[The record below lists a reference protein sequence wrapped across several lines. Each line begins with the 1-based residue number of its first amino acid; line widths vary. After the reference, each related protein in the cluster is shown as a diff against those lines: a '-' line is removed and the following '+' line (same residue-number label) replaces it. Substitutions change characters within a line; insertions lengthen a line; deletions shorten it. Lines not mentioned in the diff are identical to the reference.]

1 MISFLI
7 LLAFIFFISLFVLAM
22 ILVRKYR
29 VKLEKVKN
37 SLEITDLSLFVRY
50 HQSFLLYSVVF
61 MLLISALIPIY
72 ILNHTGKRIF
82 YDKNFILKNEE
93 LWNVVK
99 ETVLE
104 NNESEY
110 ELFYDSS
117 PVRITSSEVDNFE
130 LEIIKDQ
137 IKSKFYKLNS
147 WYKSYINNFLD
158 YNLRHEKHEV
168 KIYYAQYFKSLK
180 YWKKYRKNKIKEL
193 IKIEEK
199 NYENDI
205 KQLIYELI
213 VSVNKHFNYTPY
225 IGFKNIEKPLTE
237 EYERWYQNYINIWK
251 KQVDIKNRQENS
263 IEYIRKLNKEYSE
276 MPEFYKNNK
285 IKGKKELKKE
295 IENIENHYSL
305 KRDIMVKEQSILGSK
320 GWVETEIK
328 SNVYEFVNGNNLF
341 TLYAKENLFEIIK
354 KIDVSPFGFLF
365 GLEDGILIGLKVFD
379 KENKRFTFDSV
390 YKKSNNGV
398 QYFIGFLIGSIIFS
412 FYIFWFVYVIC
423 ARLFMI
429 IKIIYIH
436 LINEDLKYN
445 YRMKLWNSKLNYINM
460 RSEMNIE
467 IVNNEISYAD
477 TKYKNKIK
485 KFDNKTPE
493 EVFNNYIEYEKK
505 ERLKY
510 EKQKEEEDEKRK
522 NSGFFKK
529 LTYKVSDVV
538 NYSGLKDDSEFEEN
552 LHKRLVSIKNYFN
565 SRFELAREELYYQV
579 LRYNS
584 IKDKAFLYLLLLK
597 EFERNIKVNEKG
609 SARIKEK
616 EIINTSLTKK
626 DSNIIAEIAE
636 LDTGGYFRNFLA
648 DKNINEG
655 NIKELGLFNVFLEYY
670 GNKKKLSIKTSKYR
684 IKDTNIKNKIIPEI
698 KKDEVDI
705 KKSIEWFIRRIQDIE
720 IALKVFEKEYFV
732 KSQEIFDGTIKKTR
746 RYRKKVE
753 KKGGEYYTKIE
764 LNIIREL
771 KETARKLSDSC
782 KMNK

>member
-1 MISFLI
+1 MVQILISVFCVFLFI
-7 LLAFIFFISLFVLAM
+7 LAIFLAIF
-22 ILVRKYR
+22 LVRNNKAKFER
-29 VKLEKVKN
+29 TKN
-37 SLEITDLSLFVRY
+37 SLEITDLTLFVRY
-50 HQSFLLYSVVF
+50 HQRMLFYVVVFFLLACV
-61 MLLISALIPIY
+61 LIPVF
-72 ILNHTGKRIF
+72 ILNHADKKIF
-82 YDKNFILKNEE
+82 YDENFILNDGRN
-93 LWNVVK
+93 WHVVK
-99 ETVLE
+99 ETILDRNE
-104 NNESEY
+104 NEY
-110 ELFYDSS
+110 ELFYGSI
-117 PVRITSSEVDNFE
+117 PVYINSCELDNFE
-130 LEIIKDQ
+130 LEIIKNQ

-213 VSVNKHFNYTPY
+213 VSVNKHYNYPQIGCKVIETPLTEGFEEWY
-225 IGFKNIEKPLTE
+225 INYISIWKKQADIKNRKKKSIGYIEKLKKEYNEIPENYKNNIIKGKDELKNKIKNIEKKYL
-237 EYERWYQNYINIWK
+237 
-251 KQVDIKNRQENS
+251 
-263 IEYIRKLNKEYSE
+263 
-276 MPEFYKNNK
+276 
-285 IKGKKELKKE
+285 LKKNLM
-295 IENIENHYSL
+295 EN
-305 KRDIMVKEQSILGSK
+305 EQSILGSS
-320 GWVETEIK
+320 GWVETETK
-328 SNVYEFVNGNNLF
+328 SSTYKFVNGNVLF
-341 TLYAKENLFEIIK
+341 TLYAKDNLPEINK
-354 KIDVSPFGFLF
+354 KINVSPFGFLF
-365 GLEDGILIGLKVFD
+365 GIEDGMLIGLKILDNEYRNQNFY
-379 KENKRFTFDSV
+379 TL
-390 YKKSNNGV
+390 YKKSNNGS
-398 QYFIGFLIGSIIFS
+398 QYLIGFLIGSLIFL
-412 FYIFWFVYVIC
+412 FYICWLIYIIC
-423 ARLFMI
+423 IRLFMF

-445 YRMKLWNSKLNYINM
+445 YRMKLWYSKLNYINM

-493 EVFNNYIEYEKK
+493 EVFNNYIEYEKN

-732 KSQEIFDGTIKKTR
+732 KSREIFDGTKKKTR